1 MWGLLERWL
10 SLHGHVDWSCRND
23 GCLCTVMLSGGCWN
37 SGCLC
42 MVMLTGVVGMMVV
55 FARSCCLGVV
65 GTVSL
70 HGHVDWS
77 CRNGGCLCTV
87 VLSGGCWN
95 NDRLCTV
102 MLTGV
107 VGMVVVFARSCCLG
121 LTKWWLFLHS
131 HVVWG

>member
-1 MWGLLERWL
+1 
-10 SLHGHVDWSCRND
+10 
-23 GCLCTVMLSGGCWN
+23 
-37 SGCLC
+37 

-77 CRNGGCLCTV
+77 CRNDGCLCTV
-87 VLSGGCWN
+87 VLSGV
-95 NDRLCTV
+95 DE
-102 MLTGV
+102 
-107 VGMVVVFARSCCLG
+107 MVVVFAQSCCLG
-121 LTKWWLFLHS
+121 LTKWWLSLHS